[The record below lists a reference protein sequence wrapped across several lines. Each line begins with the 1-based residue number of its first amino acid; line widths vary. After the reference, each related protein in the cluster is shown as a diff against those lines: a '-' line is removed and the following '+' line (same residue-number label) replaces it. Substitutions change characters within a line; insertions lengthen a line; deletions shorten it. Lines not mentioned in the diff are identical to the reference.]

1 MQSKQKRLKLKN
13 RIEFDE
19 TKKRTLAGKKIN
31 ETKSWFLEIVIKSPA
46 RLF

>member
-1 MQSKQKRLKLKN
+1 MQSKQKRLKLKI

-19 TKKRTLAGKKIN
+19 TEKRTSAEKEIN
-31 ETKSWFLEIVIKSPA
+31 ETKSWFLEIIIKSPA